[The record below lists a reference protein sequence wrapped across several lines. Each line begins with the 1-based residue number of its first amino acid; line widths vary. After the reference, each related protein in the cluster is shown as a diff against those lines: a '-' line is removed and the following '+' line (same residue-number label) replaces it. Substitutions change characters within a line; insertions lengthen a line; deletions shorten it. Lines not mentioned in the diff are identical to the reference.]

1 MDFDV
6 EKIRR
11 DFPALSQTLDSG
23 RKLVY
28 FDNAATAQKP
38 QCVIDA
44 VCRFYSRDNANIHR
58 SAHELAAGPR
68 ADTKAPAK
76 KSKNFSTPRKT
87 IAQCSHAG
95 RQSP

>member
-28 FDNAATAQKP
+28 FDNAATVQKP

-44 VCRFYSRDNANIHR
+44 V
-58 SAHELAAGPR
+58 
-68 ADTKAPAK
+68 
-76 KSKNFSTPRKT
+76 
-87 IAQCSHAG
+87 
-95 RQSP
+95 

>member
-38 QCVIDA
+38 QCGA
-44 VCRFYSRDNANIHR
+44 
-58 SAHELAAGPR
+58 R
-68 ADTKAPAK
+68 ADILIIINNERAL
-76 KSKNFSTPRKT
+76 
-87 IAQCSHAG
+87 CEAG
-95 RQSP
+95 RFFLQTRPICLQAGRHL